1 MAHMI
6 KNSPNCGYGTEY
18 NSYRDSGSDDEYQS
32 CRGSESS
39 IEHGDRESFAH
50 HLHGTLF
57 DRIAQV
63 VGRYLNLPYQ
73 TLSSYFRLT
82 VDKKDGSDRD
92 SWTRPESI
100 LDEENF
106 TSMRS
111 GLRVDVNRWLC
122 EFSRGSLM
130 LEEEENC
137 IWTKSGVE
145 VIPDANAW
153 GRKLDSER
161 ASATPS
167 QIPNTT
173 SFFSRVSII
182 IADLRIHLSS
192 VFNRFVIFSR
202 SP

>member
-1 MAHMI
+1 
-6 KNSPNCGYGTEY
+6 
-18 NSYRDSGSDDEYQS
+18 
-32 CRGSESS
+32 
-39 IEHGDRESFAH
+39 
-50 HLHGTLF
+50 
-57 DRIAQV
+57 
-63 VGRYLNLPYQ
+63 
-73 TLSSYFRLT
+73 
-82 VDKKDGSDRD
+82 
-92 SWTRPESI
+92 
-100 LDEENF
+100 
-106 TSMRS
+106 MRS

-130 LEEEENC
+130 LEEEENG